1 MRSARVAL
9 TTLRRLD
16 KVAALVDEQGAL
28 RQPVLLVPPILPIDE
43 WERIALPMQV
53 SLMEAC
59 QRDAGLQ
66 VVPLPDQPDPHDLRE
81 GIDFHRPDPNRRQE
95 NEEP

>member
-9 TTLRRLD
+9 TTVRRLD
-16 KVAALVDEQGAL
+16 KVAAALVDDQGAL

-43 WERIALPMQV
+43 WEVLAVRQQAALMG
-53 SLMEAC
+53 AC
-59 QRDAGLQ
+59 QQDAGLQ

-81 GIDFHRPDPNRRQE
+81 GIDFHRPDPTRRQE
-95 NEEP
+95 SP